1 MKKLSFQLFKH
12 AIVLLF
18 GLALA
23 FCAHAMEV
31 STIKYNNNGN
41 KAYILEKKPPPFA
54 NEETFLA
61 NFAEL
66 KNVCKQSAL
75 RGLDNWYVLMG
86 RNVVDNA
93 TKEFINDRDI
103 IKIQNCAKKL
113 FGENALREASSHDIE
128 NFSNN
133 SLNHNHL
140 ENAKQYF
147 TGLLKKN
154 KGTENCDFL
163 ENQCDF
169 IDCYISEK
177 LEKINKNKDEDNKI
191 GKQAVWKYF
200 YSGILQNKYVEN
212 YPQLDGLEK
221 KLYKRLKTL
230 YIDVFGYCLAEKIFN
245 KLSNNNNNIVVCCEN
260 SLYKSILKHSK
271 DLGGNVDYS
280 DDEQGITGEE
290 SSGSGTECESS
301 SADSIISHTEDYKDC
316 LDDEGTSSNE
326 TELILGDNQLD
337 DENTSSDAIEL
348 EDQQDVSKEDSGNET
363 DDDQNI
369 PSEETDDDK
378 PDTQQDDSKK
388 QKTTGFWQ
396 KLTSFFSGSFFKQY
410 RKPLFGVGC
419 LGSVAILG
427 AAYLYFK

>member
-1 MKKLSFQLFKH
+1 
-12 AIVLLF
+12 
-18 GLALA
+18 
-23 FCAHAMEV
+23 MEV

-41 KAYILEKKPPPFA
+41 KAYILEKKPPSFV

-75 RGLDNWYVLMG
+75 RGLYNWYVLMG
-86 RNVVDNA
+86 RNLVSNA

-113 FGENALREASSHDIE
+113 FDENALREASSHDIE

-301 SADSIISHTEDYKDC
+301 SSADSIISHTEDYKDC